1 MIIPTFLY
9 LWRMIKLTNLIL
21 RGFGQIML
29 QNNPYTGL
37 LFLVGILYNSWL
49 LALAAIA
56 GCIISTATA
65 YVLKFDIKD
74 IEKGIYGFNGALTA
88 IAIYYFFGF
97 NILSTALLVVG
108 SSLSSILQFQIKRII
123 NPYTA
128 PFILVTWILLFI
140 VHYLFKQPLV
150 SINSIA
156 GDTSPILLTIG
167 NSFGQVFL
175 QENWI
180 SGTLIFIG
188 ILINSPKAALYALVS
203 VLLSTVISKLVSLPD
218 SQIYTG
224 LIGYNATLCA
234 IAFSDSKRMATLW
247 IILSVFLSLF
257 IFEFIGLLGVI
268 PLTASFVITT
278 WVEKF
283 FMKKVKI

>member
-37 LFLVGILYNSWL
+37 LFLAGILYNSWL

-167 NSFGQVFL
+167 NSFGQVF
-175 QENWI
+175 
-180 SGTLIFIG
+180 IG

-224 LIGYNATLCA
+224 LIGYNAILCA